1 MHIHYIVSVVAL
13 AAAVSSPHAWCQ
25 PVEPGAGGW
34 KTWVI
39 SSGKDYRVPPP
50 PGAEETQGELN
61 ALADLLA
68 HGDAGTRDVA
78 AYWDAGAPTYRWM
91 DYLNNR
97 IMANTPTT
105 GYAHRV
111 YAYMALA
118 MYDATIAAWESKYAY
133 NRARPSVADNRVK
146 PLVDVPQ
153 SPSYPSEHSATAAA
167 AAAVLAYFLPNEAAG
182 FQASAEQAGWS
193 RVLAGVQYPSDHL
206 AGLELGRAVAQ
217 KVIDKARRTDPTRCG
232 PGRCRW
238 DRATGSERTLPT

>member
-1 MHIHYIVSVVAL
+1 MHINYFVSVVGL
-13 AAAVSSPHAWCQ
+13 AAAVLSPHAWSQ

-39 SSGKDYRVPPP
+39 SSGKDYRVLPP
-50 PGAEETQGELN
+50 PGVEETQGELN

-146 PLVDVPQ
+146 PLVDVRRARRIHPSILRRRRRRQ
-153 SPSYPSEHSATAAA
+153 PCSPISCPTKPPDSKRPPSRPA
-167 AAAVLAYFLPNEAAG
+167 
-182 FQASAEQAGWS
+182 
-193 RVLAGVQYPSDHL
+193 
-206 AGLELGRAVAQ
+206 GRASWRASN
-217 KVIDKARRTDPTRCG
+217 TR
-232 PGRCRW
+232 PI
-238 DRATGSERTLPT
+238 T